1 MKYKIS
7 SILILCV
14 NLAYG
19 QWSYSNINF
28 QNFYYFEDVSFAN
41 SNLIIGVDPFRN
53 VFFSNDAGRSFNL
66 SASYSIGLNSTFFAN
81 DSLLYVA
88 AFGLH
93 KSLDYGKTLEY
104 VPMINKDGDT
114 IPKILL
120 DEVVVFKNDEKFC
133 ARARYDTRITS
144 NHVKIYKY
152 NLEANYWYFVDTN
165 KTMTAE
171 ISPSD
176 TYMAQNIFVFD
187 STAIGNLK
195 GAKAALVKYLNYGD
209 SISVV
214 DVSKL
219 IGNQSFKNYGYAFQS
234 IDTGIVITK
243 DTFYVTYNGG
253 ITFEKINKPNNQK
266 IFGNISYAKP
276 TQNRAGFYMVTSSS
290 GTFYTRDFGKTWV
303 DMQDFISFYRLF
315 FYDAEHGIGNAND
328 GAVYTFDNLTSV
340 TDIENNNTF
349 SIYPNPAQNK
359 LNITGV
365 GNFKVQIFNL
375 NGVELTPNFN
385 NPKSIDTALLP
396 NGFYLLKIETTEGV
410 HYKKF
415 LKTE

>member
-1 MKYKIS
+1 M
-7 SILILCV
+7 LCV

-19 QWSYSNINF
+19 QWSYSNLNF
-28 QNFYYFEDVSFAN
+28 QNFLYFEDVSFAN

-53 VFFSNDAGRSFNL
+53 VFLSNDAGRSFNL
-66 SASYSIGLNSTFFAN
+66 SASYSTSINRTFFAN
-81 DSLLYVA
+81 DSLMYVA
-88 AFGLH
+88 TFGLH

-120 DEVVVFKNDEKFC
+120 DEVVVFKNGEKFC

-176 TYMAQNIFVFD
+176 TYMAQNNFVFD

-214 DVSKL
+214 DVSSL
-219 IGNQSFKNYGYAFQS
+219 IGNQSFRNYGYAFQS
-234 IDTGIVITK
+234 IDTGIVITR
-243 DTFYVTYNGG
+243 DTFYATYNGG
-253 ITFEKINKPNNQK
+253 ITFEKINKPNNQ
-266 IFGNISYAKP
+266 IFFNNISYAKP
-276 TQNRAGFYMVTSSS
+276 TQNRAGFYMVASSS

-315 FYDAEHGIGNAND
+315 FYDAEHGIGSAND
-328 GAVYTFDNLTSV
+328 GAVYTLNNLTTV

-349 SIYPNPAQNK
+349 TIYPNPANNYVNTSALPLNSAINIYDLSGRLLKSTLSTQNNN
-359 LNITGV
+359 LSIVDLETG
-365 GNFKVQIFNL
+365 IYL
-375 NGVELTPNFN
+375 IELITPNGQIAR
-385 NPKSIDTALLP
+385 S
-396 NGFYLLKIETTEGV
+396 
-410 HYKKF
+410 KF
-415 LKTE
+415 VVSR